1 MYEVSCR
8 DLGVTDCE
16 FDLMAYSLE
25 RLELD
30 IIAHARYCHPG
41 ACAAVDADPDSPERH
56 ALRERIAAAAHEV
69 AQVNEVATV

>member
-8 DLGVTDCE
+8 DLGVTDCD

-30 IIAHARYCHPG
+30 ILAHARYSHPG
-41 ACAAVDADPDSPERH
+41 SCAAVDADPDSPERL
-56 ALRERIAAAAHEV
+56 ALRERIAAVAHEV
-69 AQVNEVATV
+69 AAI

>member
-1 MYEVSCR
+1 MFEVSCR

-30 IIAHARYCHPG
+30 ILAHARHCHPRL
-41 ACAAVDADPDSPERH
+41 CAAVDAGPDAPERR
-56 ALRERIAAAAHEV
+56 ALRLRIAVAAREV
-69 AQVNEVATV
+69 APV

>member
-30 IIAHARYCHPG
+30 ILAHARLRHPG
-41 ACAAVDADPDSPERH
+41 ACGAVDAAPDSPERH

-69 AQVNEVATV
+69 ASV